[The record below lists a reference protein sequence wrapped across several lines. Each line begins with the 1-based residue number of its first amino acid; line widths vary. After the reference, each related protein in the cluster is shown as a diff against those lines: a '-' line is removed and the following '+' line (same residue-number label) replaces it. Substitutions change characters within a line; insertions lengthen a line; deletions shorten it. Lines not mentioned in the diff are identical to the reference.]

1 MFAQKTGNRFGM
13 EIFSLKI
20 EWVDFKKIEMEIN
33 LNELASVDMQSGSRQ
48 QLKWFF
54 IFCYEA
60 VLRKDTWSL
69 LRHVVA
75 SFIAVADPGFLVGG
89 ASTS

>member
-48 QLKWFF
+48 QLK
-54 IFCYEA
+54 
-60 VLRKDTWSL
+60 
-69 LRHVVA
+69 
-75 SFIAVADPGFLVGG
+75 
-89 ASTS
+89 